1 MISCENNLN
10 TLTFLRI
17 LTSGKSS
24 SLFYSVLTLITK
36 SKVEASRIS
45 LLPRK
50 LFVISS
56 QKWYTFF
63 VETHLSVTDVQH
75 EASS

>member
-1 MISCENNLN
+1 MTSCENNLN
-10 TLTFLRI
+10 TLTFLGI

-45 LLPRK
+45 LFLVSY
-50 LFVISS
+50 L
-56 QKWYTFF
+56 
-63 VETHLSVTDVQH
+63 LSAHRNGTL
-75 EASS
+75 SL